1 MSLIWSETTMIRR
14 IVLVC
19 ALLVNCLCLES
30 DVWAQQEANKSVSA
44 TPVKIGFVLPLSG
57 DWAFLGEGVRDAA
70 LLAEQDLSDAKLPF
84 QLLFEDNNGQ
94 LKQSASAA
102 YRLINVE
109 KVDAIISI
117 ISGVGLLIN
126 PIAEKAKVLNFGL
139 CSNVNV
145 ADGTYNFTNY
155 ITTEEGARSFLQ
167 ELARRGPGSKA
178 KSTKLGVFSL
188 NEEGFNQI
196 LEQVEAQSA
205 GTTVDIIFKET
216 FEPQTRD
223 FRSQIMRS
231 VTKEPDTL
239 LVLGLSPE
247 IETLAKQLEQLQKT
261 VPLASIEAF
270 GLAEN
275 KSAFNGAWYIDAA
288 APSEVFQKRF
298 KSSYGREITAAAA
311 HAYDTVMVIAQAA
324 IAAAQGRG
332 NPGTEKPTTT
342 EIAKAIH
349 SVQRFEGVV
358 GSLTVDE
365 NGVIHSVPSVKVMTN
380 GRGVLLQSTAES
392 SS

>member
-1 MSLIWSETTMIRR
+1 MNSVTCVKRR
-14 IVLVC
+14 YFLFQLLALVF
-19 ALLVNCLCLES
+19 LLPGTVIAE
-30 DVWAQQEANKSVSA
+30 DA
-44 TPVKIGFVLPLSG
+44 VKIGFVLPLSG

-70 LLAEQDLSDAKLPF
+70 LLAGKDLEKATPPVK
-84 QLLFEDNNGQ
+84 LLFEDNSGQ

-126 PIAEKAKVLNFGL
+126 PIAEKAEVLNFGL

-145 ADGTYNFTNY
+145 ADGKYNFTNY
-155 ITTEEGARSFLQ
+155 ITTEEGARSFLE
-167 ELARRGPGSKA
+167 ELAKKKRD
-178 KSTKLGVFSL
+178 STLGVFSL

-196 LEQVEAQSA
+196 LEQVEEQSK
-205 GTTVDIIFKET
+205 VMPVKIVFKET

-231 VTKEPDTL
+231 LSTPPDTL

-247 IETLAKQLEQLQKT
+247 IETLAQQLEQLNKK
-261 VPLASIEAF
+261 VSLASIEAF

-288 APSEVFQKRF
+288 APSEPFQQRF
-298 KSSYGREITAAAA
+298 KKAYGREITAAAA
-311 HAYDTVMVIAQAA
+311 HAYDTVMIVAKAARAAEEGQASSSGKISSKPSTKA
-324 IAAAQGRG
+324 IA
-332 NPGTEKPTTT
+332 E
-342 EIAKAIH
+342 AIH
-349 SVQRFEGVV
+349 SLKDFDGVV
-358 GSLTVDE
+358 GALSVDE
-365 NGVIHSVPSVKVMTN
+365 KGVIHSVPSVKLMTN
-380 GRGVLLQSTAES
+380 GRGVLLRSVDSRSPGQSS
-392 SS
+392 